1 MQPIHIILTIIA
13 YFGVL
18 ILISYLTGKSANNQ
32 TFFKANNSS
41 PWYLVAFGMIG
52 ASLSGVTFI
61 SVPGW
66 VATQQMGYMQ
76 MVLGYVVGYAVIGLV
91 LLPLYY
97 KLNLT
102 SIYTYLEDRFG
113 RFSYKTG
120 AWFFLLSRTIGA
132 SFRLFLV
139 ANVFQLILFDAYN
152 IPFWVTVTITIL
164 LIWLYTFKGGIKTI
178 VWTDTLQTLFML
190 IAVGVSIVMVK
201 DSLQIDNLFSYVAEN
216 KLSKIFFFENIN
228 AGNYFW
234 KQFFSGAFI
243 AIAMTGLDQDMMQ
256 KNLTCRNLKD
266 AQKNMFWFTIVLVV
280 VNFFFLAL
288 GILLTDYASVHEL
301 TAQKDQLF
309 PAIAMSEHAGFLTS
323 IFFLLGLIAAAYSSA
338 DSALTSLTTSF
349 SIDILEINK
358 KENEVEKE
366 KIRKKIHIIFS
377 FILVATILIFK
388 YFIANVSVIAK
399 IFQFAGYTYGPLLGL
414 YAFGL
419 FTKHKVKDKLVPVI
433 CVLAPILTYTIS
445 QFSKEKLGFDF
456 SFVILVLNGLLT
468 FLGLAFISG
477 ESRRSEKAPSSVSSI
492 YAPIILSILGFTRS
506 IINGFQSTIGIV
518 FFMLAII
525 WLLIALNRVYKK

>member
-1 MQPIHIILTIIA
+1 MKPVYIVLLIVA
-13 YFGVL
+13 YFSVL
-18 ILISYLTGKSANNQ
+18 ILISFLTGKSADNK

-66 VATQQMGYMQ
+66 VEGQNMSYFQ

-97 KLNLT
+97 RLNLT

-113 RFSYKTG
+113 KYSYKTG
-120 AWFFLLSRTIGA
+120 ASFFLLSRTIGA
-132 SFRLFLV
+132 AFRLFLV
-139 ANVFQLILFDAYN
+139 ANVLQIILFDAYG
-152 IPFWVTVTITIL
+152 IPFWVTVSITIL

-190 IAVGVSIVMVK
+190 IAVGVCIYTISDEMEI
-201 DSLQIDNLFSYVAEN
+201 SNIFSYVADN
-216 KLSKIFFFENIN
+216 DLSKTFFFEDVN

-234 KQFFSGAFI
+234 KRFLAGAFV
-243 AIAMTGLDQDMMQ
+243 AIVMTGLDQDMMQ

-266 AQKNMFWFTIVLVV
+266 AQKNMFWFTIVLVI

-288 GILLTDYASVHEL
+288 GVLLTDYAQQNGIDAH
-301 TAQKDQLF
+301 KDQLF
-309 PAIAMSEHAGFLTS
+309 PIIATKGNLGLATA

-349 SIDILEINK
+349 SIDILEIDKQEDK
-358 KENEVEKE
+358 KMQEKT
-366 KIRKKIHIIFS
+366 RKKIHILFS
-377 FILVATILIFK
+377 LILIATILVFK
-388 YFIANVSVIAK
+388 YFIADESVIAK
-399 IFQFAGYTYGPLLGL
+399 IFTFANYTYGPLLGL

-419 FTKHKVKDKLVPVI
+419 FTKLKVKDKMVPFI
-433 CVLAPILTYTIS
+433 CLASPFLTYLVNYLALAS
-445 QFSKEKLGFDF
+445 VGFDF
-456 SFVILVLNGLLT
+456 GFSLLILNGLIT
-468 FLGLAFISG
+468 FIGLYLF
-477 ESRRSEKAPSSVSSI
+477 
-492 YAPIILSILGFTRS
+492 
-506 IINGFQSTIGIV
+506 
-518 FFMLAII
+518 
-525 WLLIALNRVYKK
+525 KKVH

>member
-1 MQPIHIILTIIA
+1 MKPEYIILLIVA
-13 YFGVL
+13 YFTVL
-18 ILISYLTGKSANNQ
+18 ILISYITGKSADNK

-66 VATQQMGYMQ
+66 VEGQNMSYFQ
-76 MVLGYVVGYAVIGLV
+76 MVLGYIVGYTVIGLV

-113 RFSYKTG
+113 KNSYKTG
-120 AWFFLLSRTIGA
+120 ASFFLLSRTIGA
-132 SFRLFLV
+132 AFRLFLV
-139 ANVFQLILFDAYN
+139 ANVLQLLLFDSYGV
-152 IPFWVTVTITIL
+152 PFWVTVSITIL

-190 IAVGVSIVMVK
+190 IAVGVCIYTISDEMGI
-201 DSLQIDNLFSYVAEN
+201 SNLFTYVADNE
-216 KLSKIFFFENIN
+216 LSKTFFFEDVN

-234 KQFFSGAFI
+234 KRFLAGAFI
-243 AIAMTGLDQDMMQ
+243 SIVMTGLDQDMMQ

-266 AQKNMFWFTIVLVV
+266 AQKNMFWFTIVLVI

-288 GILLTDYASVHEL
+288 GVLLTDYAKSNGIDAH
-301 TAQKDQLF
+301 KDELF
-309 PAIAMSEHAGFLTS
+309 PIIATKGTLGLATA

-349 SIDILEINK
+349 SIDILEIDK
-358 KENEVEKE
+358 QKDKAKQEKT
-366 KIRKKIHIIFS
+366 RKKIHVLFS
-377 FILVATILIFK
+377 LILIATILIFK
-388 YFIANVSVIAK
+388 YFIADASVIAK
-399 IFQFAGYTYGPLLGL
+399 IFTFANYTYGPLLGL

-419 FTKHKVKDKLVPVI
+419 FTNIKVKDKMVPLI
-433 CVLAPILTYTIS
+433 CLASPFLTYLVNFLS
-445 QFSKEKLGFDF
+445 LEYFNFDFDF
-456 SFVILVLNGLLT
+456 SLLILNGFIT
-468 FLGLAFISG
+468 FLGL
-477 ESRRSEKAPSSVSSI
+477 
-492 YAPIILSILGFTRS
+492 Y
-506 IINGFQSTIGIV
+506 
-518 FFMLAII
+518 FF
-525 WLLIALNRVYKK
+525 KKK